1 MDLCKINQP
10 TKKENMKTM
19 TNQEIKLDI
28 IRKLLMIETTS
39 ELKRIKEQCST
50 SISNEVDAE
59 NKEEKEFK
67 EWKKNQQPLVL
78 TKDMEV
84 PF

>member
-1 MDLCKINQP
+1 
-10 TKKENMKTM
+10 M
-19 TNQEIKLDI
+19 TNQEIKLEI
-28 IRKLLMIETTS
+28 IRKLLLIETTS
-39 ELKRIKEQCST
+39 ELKKLNEECSS

-67 EWKKNQQPLVL
+67 EWKKNQQPLIL

>member
-1 MDLCKINQP
+1 
-10 TKKENMKTM
+10 M
-19 TNQEIKLDI
+19 TNQEIKLEI
-28 IRKLLMIETTS
+28 IRKLLLIETTG
-39 ELKRIKEQCST
+39 ELKRIKEECST
-50 SISNEVDAE
+50 SISNEMDAE

-67 EWKKNQQPLVL
+67 EWKKNQEPLLL

>member
-1 MDLCKINQP
+1 
-10 TKKENMKTM
+10 MKTM
-19 TNQEIKLDI
+19 TNQEIKKDI
-28 IRKLLMIETTS
+28 IRKLLIIGTTS
-39 ELKRIKEQCST
+39 ELKKLNEECSS

-67 EWKKNQQPLVL
+67 EWKKNQQPLIL

>member
-1 MDLCKINQP
+1 
-10 TKKENMKTM
+10 MKTI
-19 TNQEIKLDI
+19 TNQEIKLEI

-59 NKEEKEFK
+59 NKEEVRE
-67 EWKKNQQPLVL
+67 P
-78 TKDMEV
+78 
-84 PF
+84 

>member
-1 MDLCKINQP
+1 
-10 TKKENMKTM
+10 MKTM
-19 TNQEIKLDI
+19 TNQEIKLEI
-28 IRKLLMIETTS
+28 IRKLLLIETTS
-39 ELKRIKEQCST
+39 ELKKLNEECSS

-67 EWKKNQQPLVL
+67 EWKKNKQPLIL

>member
-1 MDLCKINQP
+1 
-10 TKKENMKTM
+10 MKTM
-19 TNQEIKLDI
+19 TNQEIKLEI
-28 IRKLLMIETTS
+28 IRKLLLIETTG
-39 ELKRIKEQCST
+39 ELKRIKEECST
-50 SISNEVDAE
+50 SISNEMDAE